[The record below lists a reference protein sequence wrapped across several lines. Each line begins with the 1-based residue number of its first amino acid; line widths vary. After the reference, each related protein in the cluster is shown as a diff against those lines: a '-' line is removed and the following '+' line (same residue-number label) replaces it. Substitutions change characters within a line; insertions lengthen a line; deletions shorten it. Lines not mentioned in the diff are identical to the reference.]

1 MHRGMSMKELMDLLG
16 PGQLVSQEMN
26 SSNLLTQEM
35 LFLTETSRVHVTL
48 VDSIVIRYT
57 IESR

>member
-1 MHRGMSMKELMDLLG
+1 MKDLMDLLG

-48 VDSIVIRYT
+48 ADSIVIRYT